1 MRFTIKNCLF
11 YVLAITTLF
20 QLPMYQQAYAGHL
33 MTAKEPIG
41 VMGAHSHHE
50 GGWML
55 SYRFMRME
63 MDGNLDGTDSVST
76 PLPGFMVSPLKMTM
90 DMHMLG
96 GMYGVSDDLT
106 VMVMVP
112 ILDISMDHRI
122 NMGPMMGTEFTTE
135 ADGVGDTKISGIY
148 DLSNNG
154 KQSLLLNFG
163 LSVPTGSI
171 DEEDGTPASM
181 DQDVQLPYPMQ
192 LGSGTYDF
200 LPGITWLNDINGSQL
215 GVQAL
220 ATLRMSDNDNG
231 YTLGDRYMLTSWY
244 SHEVTPA
251 FSSSVRV
258 SAETWDNIDGIDD
271 QLNPMAPTMVPTART
286 DLRAGTR
293 VDLLVGISWDTGG
306 HLTGHRLAAEVGAPI
321 HQDLDGPQLETD
333 LIFTLGWQGSF

>member
-1 MRFTIKNCLF
+1 MRIITKICQICA
-11 YVLAITTLF
+11 LAVFSLF
-20 QLPMYQQAYAGHL
+20 QQANAGHL

-50 GGWML
+50 DGWML
-55 SYRFMRME
+55 SYRFMRMD
-63 MDGNLDGTDSVST
+63 MDGNRDGTDSVSA

-96 GMYGVSDDLT
+96 GMYGVSDQLT
-106 VMVMVP
+106 LMIMVP
-112 ILDISMDHRI
+112 VLDISMDHQV
-122 NMGPMMGTEFTTE
+122 NMSGVKFTTE
-135 ADGVGDTKISGIY
+135 ADGIGDIKISSVY
-148 DLSNNG
+148 ELSNDG
-154 KQSLLLNFG
+154 QQSLLLNMG

-171 DEEDGTPASM
+171 DEKDVIPASM
-181 DQDVQLPYPMQ
+181 GVEVQLPYPMQ
-192 LGSGTYDF
+192 LGSGTYDL
-200 LPGITWLNDINGSQL
+200 LPGITWLNNINGSQI

-244 SHEVTPA
+244 SHEVTPT
-251 FSSSVRV
+251 FSSSVRIA
-258 SAETWDNIDGIDD
+258 AETWGNIDGIDD

-286 DLRAGTR
+286 DLRAGKR
-293 VDLLVGISWDTGG
+293 VDLLVGVSWDTGG

-321 HQDLDGPQLETD
+321 YQDLDGPQLETD